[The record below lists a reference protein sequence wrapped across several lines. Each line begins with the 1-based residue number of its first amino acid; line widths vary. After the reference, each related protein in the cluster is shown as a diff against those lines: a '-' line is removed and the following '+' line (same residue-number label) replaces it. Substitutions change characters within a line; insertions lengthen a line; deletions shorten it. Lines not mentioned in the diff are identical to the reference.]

1 MSDSRFKVD
10 ALQKK
15 GKKLVLPLFFCII
28 TLFILWLI
36 ALPIGASISQAA
48 NHAGFGAIEPTV
60 NLFDGSPNI
69 ESGTVDLN
77 RYGGYPQEGENY
89 GRLVIQGTS
98 IDCNLFYGDSPVE
111 LSSGAGTYAG
121 ASIPGEGSTVLIAGH
136 TSTYF
141 RDFDRIEKGTVVSIE
156 TSYGKYLYEVTDMR
170 VADADDTSAY
180 DLTADEDN
188 LILYTCYPFGQVS
201 PTEQR
206 YFVYAKWMSGPT
218 ILKDTS
224 HET

>member
-1 MSDSRFKVD
+1 MSNSLFQVD
-10 ALQKK
+10 AFKKK

-36 ALPIGASISQAA
+36 VVPVGSSISHAA
-48 NHAGFGAIEPTV
+48 DQGGFEAIKPTV

-77 RYGGYPQEGENY
+77 SYGGYPQQGENY
-89 GRLVIQGTS
+89 GRLAIRGTS

-121 ASIPGEGSTVLIAGH
+121 ACIPGQGGTVLIAGH
-136 TSTYF
+136 TGTYF
-141 RDFDRIEKGTVVSIE
+141 RDFERIEKGTVVSIE

-180 DLTADEDN
+180 DLTTDKDN

-201 PTEQR
+201 PTNQR
-206 YFVYAKWMSGPT
+206 YFVYAKLVSGPT
-218 ILKDTS
+218 ILEDS
-224 HET
+224 VHEK

>member
-48 NHAGFGAIEPTV
+48 NHAGFEAIEPTV

-77 RYGGYPQEGENY
+77 RYGGYPQE
-89 GRLVIQGTS
+89 
-98 IDCNLFYGDSPVE
+98 
-111 LSSGAGTYAG
+111 
-121 ASIPGEGSTVLIAGH
+121 H

-141 RDFDRIEKGTVVSIE
+141 RDFDRIEKGTVVLIE

-206 YFVYAKWMSGPT
+206 YFVYAKWISGPT